1 MTTTHAQ
8 ISWTAGDDWQINA
21 TLQDET
27 GAPYDLTGSPE
38 ILWALMD
45 TSFKRILDED
55 DVSII
60 VTNAAAGQCS
70 INIPAA
76 KTSPL
81 PGGRY
86 TDVIRIVIGGITS
99 TLSYGPISV
108 APDPWLAPDAV
119 AAQRGK
125 PRLVS
130 AAV

>member
-1 MTTTHAQ
+1 MTTTHAM
-8 ISWTAGDDWQINA
+8 ISWTAGDDWQIDA
-21 TLQDET
+21 TLLDEAGSPFDLS
-27 GAPYDLTGSPE
+27 GAPE

-45 TSFKRILDED
+45 AGFNRVLDED
-55 DVSII
+55 DVSIT
-60 VTNAAAGQCS
+60 VTGAAEGKCS
-70 INIPAA
+70 INVPAA

-125 PRLVS
+125 PRLV
-130 AAV
+130 AV